1 MRDGFIKTAA
11 GTPEVWVADCAHN
24 ARACIDLIM
33 QASELGVKVLCLP
46 ELCLTGYTCGDLFL
60 QETLLRGAEE
70 ALAAVMAATR
80 DIDMV
85 VALGLPVRYRHK
97 LFNCAAVV
105 CRGALMGL
113 VPKTSIPNYTEF
125 YEARWFASAR
135 ELGGGRAERLFQQE
149 YRRMVLSPGAC
160 SAYAALVQT
169 AADDGTHPLLFH
181 CTAGKDRTGWG
192 AALLLLLLGA
202 DVSAV
207 RREYLAV
214 GAAVRAQY
222 EPFVRRFTERGG
234 DPEIAA
240 VLTEVRPAYL
250 EAALDALTERWGDV
264 ERYAREALRVEAALD
279 RLRAELTV

>member
-1 MRDGFIKTAA
+1 MESEPTGRAVEAATVANLRDLGGIPLPGA
-11 GTPEVWVADCAHN
+11 GQGRSVRPGA
-24 ARACIDLIM
+24 
-33 QASELGVKVLCLP
+33 
-46 ELCLTGYTCGDLFL
+46 
-60 QETLLRGAEE
+60 LLRSADLARHDPHTDPVLTERGVQVVFDLRTTDERQAAPDVLPPGARPFVGDVLGTRPGAAPARLH
-70 ALAAVMAATR
+70 ALLADPAVA
-80 DIDMV
+80 
-85 VALGLPVRYRHK
+85 
-97 LFNCAAVV
+97 
-105 CRGALMGL
+105 
-113 VPKTSIPNYTEF
+113 E
-125 YEARWFASAR
+125 R

-202 DVSAV
+202 DLSAV